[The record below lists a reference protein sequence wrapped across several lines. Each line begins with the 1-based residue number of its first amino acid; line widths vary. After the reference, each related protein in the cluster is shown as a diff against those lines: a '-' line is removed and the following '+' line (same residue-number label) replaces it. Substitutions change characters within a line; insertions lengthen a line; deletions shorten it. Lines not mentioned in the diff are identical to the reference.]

1 MPTETDHNILIA
13 LLNKAAD
20 LASQFSGGYSGE
32 FMDAEEFHSALADS
46 IKKLKGGDSA
56 QLEKLNSWFLPT
68 SCWDD
73 FVVIAGQPLANE
85 ISKLL
90 IKMTD
95 LQKAKKLF
103 FNYDGSTFYMSR
115 NGVEGE
121 YQSYHIPDL
130 LQNEWLNELRAEKLT
145 VLNEPGNWK
154 VVYFLNTHRQEG
166 YLDQLISVKPLGKF
180 WEKCAYLETL
190 LNYAINTQKPNQSQL
205 PKLITFIADRINE
218 MERTIKAAHSK
229 QRIGGI
235 KEQLEQL
242 KDGLKN
248 K

>member
-1 MPTETDHNILIA
+1 MPTEIDHK
-13 LLNKAAD
+13 LLMELLDKATN
-20 LASQFSGGYSGE
+20 LASQFSGGYSRE
-32 FMDAEEFHSALADS
+32 FMDAEEFHSALASS

-56 QLEKLNSWFLPT
+56 QIHKLNSWFLPT

-73 FVVIAGQPLANE
+73 FVGIAGQPLANE
-85 ISKLL
+85 ISELL

-103 FNYDGSTFYMSR
+103 FNYDGSTFHMSR
-115 NGVEGE
+115 DGVEGE
-121 YQSYHIPDL
+121 YHSYHIPVL

-145 VLNEPGNWK
+145 KLTERGNWK
-154 VVYFLNTHRQEG
+154 VIYFLNTHQQEG
-166 YLDQLISVKPLGKF
+166 YLDKLISIKPLGKF

-190 LNYAINTQKPNQSQL
+190 LNYAINTQKPNKSQL

-218 MERTIKAAHSK
+218 MERTIKADHSK
-229 QRIGGI
+229 QRIEEI
-235 KEQLEQL
+235 KSQLEQL
-242 KDGLKN
+242 KEELK